1 MIKLVWTYG
10 IQLWGS
16 AAVTNIAILQRIK
29 NKILRTVTNNQL
41 HNYFDI
47 LSVDEV
53 I

>member
-16 AAVTNIAILQRIK
+16 AAVTNIAILQRFQ
-29 NKILRTVTNNQL
+29 NKIQLQL

-53 I
+53 T